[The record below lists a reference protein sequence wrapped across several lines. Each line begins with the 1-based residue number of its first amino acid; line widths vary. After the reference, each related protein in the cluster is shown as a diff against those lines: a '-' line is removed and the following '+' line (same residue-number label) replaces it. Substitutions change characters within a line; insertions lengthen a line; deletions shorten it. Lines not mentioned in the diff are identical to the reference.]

1 MCVWDLQSAA
11 APSVC
16 PAGGAAAPPPERRF
30 LLLPRTARYLTHT
43 HTHIQIH
50 TLDLEGVL
58 AANIPTSTLGS
69 CLCISLFI
77 CVWMHELMQG
87 FVCVSPWQ
95 IQYAGFYGD
104 QLCASEN
111 SFHGNPIPLSPLP
124 HYPRC
129 PPFLPPNII
138 TVLLKWSDGG
148 YAGAWNVLTDFYFIL
163 LHSILFYSVEVKHNQ
178 HAIVLQPSCTILL
191 RACSTFCQ
199 LCCLTPSKPS
209 LAPQGNQNPL
219 KYSYK
224 PWIETRKPGSTS
236 RTT

>member
-1 MCVWDLQSAA
+1 
-11 APSVC
+11 
-16 PAGGAAAPPPERRF
+16 
-30 LLLPRTARYLTHT
+30 
-43 HTHIQIH
+43 
-50 TLDLEGVL
+50 
-58 AANIPTSTLGS
+58 
-69 CLCISLFI
+69 
-77 CVWMHELMQG
+77 MQG

-129 PPFLPPNII
+129 PPPFLPHII

-163 LHSILFYSVEVKHNQ
+163 LHSILFYSVKVKHNQ
-178 HAIVLQPSCTILL
+178 HAIVLQLSCTILL
-191 RACSTFCQ
+191 RARSAFCQ

-209 LAPQGNQNPL
+209 LAPQGKPKPPQVQLQALDWNQKTWKHFKDHIACFSIITTPSVVSANQPVQQNLL
-219 KYSYK
+219 KTRFSKCDWKQLLRSLTKWKMKYLNLIQSHCISYSAAAVLYC
-224 PWIETRKPGSTS
+224 RHY
-236 RTT
+236 RTC